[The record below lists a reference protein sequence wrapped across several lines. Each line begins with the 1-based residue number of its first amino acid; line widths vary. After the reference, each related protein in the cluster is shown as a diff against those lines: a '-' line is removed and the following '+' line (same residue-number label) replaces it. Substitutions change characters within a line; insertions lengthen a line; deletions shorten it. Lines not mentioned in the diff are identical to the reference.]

1 MAAIVPTLRWEPS
14 YWTGLVGALGTTISP
29 YLFFW
34 QASQEVEE
42 LQARREPPR
51 RSAPRN
57 DALLRT
63 GRTDVVSGMPF
74 SNLAMFFIIVATGAT
89 LHPAGLR
96 TVETAR
102 QAAEALRPLAGDG
115 AYLLYALG
123 VIGTGL
129 LAIPVLAGSASY
141 AVAELFHWR
150 SSLDLPV
157 RGATHFYLLLT
168 GGMLVG
174 LGLDVGGFNAVQM
187 LYWTAVVNVCSG
199 AAASGPRHDRGRERT
214 SHGSSRKRSVAAG
227 PGLGLRGRD
236 DGGGRGYVCQL
247 RRNRG
252 LAQFSREEPPPTV
265 PQPGNDR

>member
-1 MAAIVPTLRWEPS
+1 MRATLRRYPESCVKVWES
-14 YWTGLVGALGTTISP
+14 YPEPVDSVDSILPGCLPGATGGKNQTGAVLGAT
-29 YLFFW
+29 
-34 QASQEVEE
+34 E
-42 LQARREPPR
+42 LSWHQQDTVAQGLERSVLERWREAEP
-51 RSAPRN
+51 
-57 DALLRT
+57 L
-63 GRTDVVSGMPF
+63 
-74 SNLAMFFIIVATGAT
+74 GAT

-252 LAQFSREEPPPTV
+252 LAQFSREELPPTV